1 MVDDSYAPHTILKIL
16 FFFPCGVQRME
27 CTLPTSIHQP
37 LVTFSRLLTFRGPFS
52 KRGSSSQTWTLE
64 ARCQWGMDGNI
75 GHFIL
80 VPGGFSPCFQL
91 LLCMLYVSKFHI
103 FIKYLLASLQKK
115 NGFKLRSFVQYFET
129 TTAPYLLH
137 MSDGVTPKK
146 QQHTEERGLHPS

>member
-1 MVDDSYAPHTILKIL
+1 M
-16 FFFPCGVQRME
+16 
-27 CTLPTSIHQP
+27 PTSIHQP
-37 LVTFSRLLTFRGPFS
+37 LVTFSRLLRFRGPFS

-64 ARCQWGMDGNI
+64 VRCQWGMDGNI

-115 NGFKLRSFVQYFET
+115 KQHLGFKLRSFVQYFET
-129 TTAPYLLH
+129 TTAPYFLH

-146 QQHTEERGLHPS
+146 NSNIPKKGVCIPAN